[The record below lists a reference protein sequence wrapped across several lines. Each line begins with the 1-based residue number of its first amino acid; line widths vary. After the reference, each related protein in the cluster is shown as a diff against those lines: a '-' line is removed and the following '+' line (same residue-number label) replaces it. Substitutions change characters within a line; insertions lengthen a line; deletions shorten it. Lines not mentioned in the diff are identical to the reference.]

1 MNNKYKNVVIP
12 VDLEHPSSWY
22 NALPMAVEFARN
34 NEATLHVITVAAQA
48 DIPAVAIH
56 LPKDIDDQIISAT
69 AERLKRLVQQ
79 EVPSDIETLTAVG
92 QGRIYK
98 EVLRLAA
105 KADADL
111 IVMASHRPEI
121 TDFLIGA
128 NAANVM
134 RHAPCSVM
142 VVREQDR
149 RAA

>member
-22 NALPMAVEFARN
+22 NALPMAVDFARN

-69 AERLKRLVQQ
+69 AERLNRLVQQ

-105 KADADL
+105 KCRCGSDCDGIPPSGNHGL
-111 IVMASHRPEI
+111 PDWCKCRQR
-121 TDFLIGA
+121 D
-128 NAANVM
+128 
-134 RHAPCSVM
+134 APCTVLG
-142 VVREQDR
+142 DG
-149 RAA
+149 RA